1 MLLWSNFNHRMRTFQ
16 NCRQSE
22 RKSIACN
29 KVLKQTYLQK
39 CKRSNIYFWNWN
51 CMLAARLKGIPPKD
65 CFLSFDKLQTLWNV
79 FTVLCAM
86 YVFCCKISS
95 SVSKSLYGVRM
106 EPIFYQF
113 LEGSLRAFILWKR
126 RTKFKYPPKT
136 TGVNR
141 FSVRKLKYNWI
152 IS

>member
-1 MLLWSNFNHRMRTFQ
+1 MHATKYLSKHISRNARILTYTF
-16 NCRQSE
+16 E
-22 RKSIACN
+22 IEIAC
-29 KVLKQTYLQK
+29 
-39 CKRSNIYFWNWN
+39 
-51 CMLAARLKGIPPKD
+51 LAARLKGIPPKD

-113 LEGSLRAFILWKR
+113 LEGSLRAFIL
-126 RTKFKYPPKT
+126 
-136 TGVNR
+136 
-141 FSVRKLKYNWI
+141 
-152 IS
+152 